1 MLSSDKIV
9 KLLQECSSELTWMS
23 EADYPWE
30 VFLWSKGMLKAN
42 QSEDLGEVEIPTE
55 MTEPNAEAVSTD
67 PELVSAPLISVL
79 DAGSVEIV
87 ESMMDG
93 EMVLAQL
100 QLPQDT
106 LWREAVEEEFWL
118 PVAEDPAYEKLRT
131 AIAEHLTNVKIFLL
145 GEIEI
150 GVHIIGRTPQND
162 FIELT
167 TKIVET

>member
-1 MLSSDKIV
+1 MLSSDEIV

-30 VFLWSKGMLKAN
+30 VFLWSKGTLKAERA
-42 QSEDLGEVEIPTE
+42 EDLGEVESSTG
-55 MTEPNAEAVSTD
+55 MTEPNAEVVS
-67 PELVSAPLISVL
+67 ELVSASLISAVDSESL
-79 DAGSVEIV
+79 ETA
-87 ESMMDG
+87 ESMIEG

-100 QLPQDT
+100 QLPEDT
-106 LWREAVEEEFWL
+106 AWQEAVEEEFWL
-118 PVAEDPAYEKLRT
+118 PVAKDPAYEKLRA

-162 FIELT
+162 FIELA

>member
-1 MLSSDKIV
+1 MISSDEIV

-23 EADYPWE
+23 ESDYPWE
-30 VFLWSKGMLKAN
+30 VFLWSKGVLKAE
-42 QSEDLGEVEIPTE
+42 QSEDLGEVAIPTE
-55 MTEPNAEAVSTD
+55 TAEPNAEVVSTGSN
-67 PELVSAPLISVL
+67 LVSDPLISTV
-79 DAGSVEIV
+79 DSDSSEIV
-87 ESMMDG
+87 ASVIDG

-118 PVAEDPAYEKLRT
+118 PVAADLAYEKLRA

-150 GVHIIGRTPQND
+150 GVHIVGRTPQND

>member
-1 MLSSDKIV
+1 MLSSDEIV

-23 EADYPWE
+23 ESDYPWE
-30 VFLWSKGMLKAN
+30 VFLWSKGILKA
-42 QSEDLGEVEIPTE
+42 ERAGDLGEVKMPTK
-55 MTEPNAEAVSTD
+55 MAELTAETVA
-67 PELVSAPLISVL
+67 PELVLASSISTA
-79 DAGSVEIV
+79 DS
-87 ESMMDG
+87 ESLETTEWMMDG

-100 QLPQDT
+100 QLPEDT
-106 LWREAVEEEFWL
+106 AWQEAVAEEFWL
-118 PVAEDPAYEKLRT
+118 PVAEDPAYQKLRA

-162 FIELT
+162 FIELA